1 MGYSSILKTDFYKVT
16 HMQQYNTGITH
27 FTSYLTPRESRFKNI
42 DKMVVFGIA
51 NFVNEILYKDFNENF
66 FGKHWLDIYE
76 DLIEVL
82 HDGLHYSLP
91 TIKETELKIKKLHE
105 LGYLP
110 IELNG
115 LPEGTLCPMGVPAIE
130 IRSTH
135 PDFAWVA
142 QSIESI
148 LSCEFWHP
156 AISATMALEYK
167 KIAKAAYDKTVDDD
181 ISHMTAMCDFSMR
194 GQESYDSA
202 VASGA
207 AFLTSFYNCSTIE
220 SRRYIRENY
229 NDTKPER
236 VNGLTST
243 EHSVMCSDYA
253 ICGDERET
261 FKRLL
266 TEVYPDTSFAAVA
279 DSYDFWNVV
288 TNILPSLREEIEAHN
303 GFIGIRHDCYTE
315 TAQLLTQKGWQYI
328 KDITIEDKVAQFDNG
343 EITFVSPLKIINDP
357 YKGDMYRFYSD
368 KFGINTMVTP
378 NHRMVRFNKKK
389 QNYQV
394 ITADK
399 ICYYDGM
406 GLPRNGLLK
415 GEVSELTPLE
425 KLFIAYQAD
434 GYCTKSCLNKTEQ
447 FDRGYTI
454 KFQFSK
460 KKKIKH
466 LIEICEEG
474 GFEYWVRS
482 GYKPHKLSQKE
493 ETEICVKIFEKPIK
507 RFENWV
513 VLTDKN
519 KDWCRAFIEEM
530 SYWDCRIRKDCPYI
544 YEYVNTHIK
553 DAEIVQTIGSLAGY
567 NTHFSLRD
575 DNRKEHYKNCCYVT
589 INKENNIPCYTI
601 HKEKI
606 ENYEGNI
613 YCVNVPSGQLIVRDN
628 NQIFISGNS
637 SEPVHA
643 LCGIKSINLNK
654 ILCGEPEV
662 NNFEDFESLVYE
674 IVNDDLHFDEVEEV
688 YFEYKFKD
696 ITYKGVFDIIPY
708 VESYDHKGR
717 EWIAYETTF
726 LREERTPEDK
736 GMVESLYELFGGYT
750 NSKGYKVMNPK
761 LKAVYGDSITIP
773 RAKEI
778 YKRLEEKGFAANNVS
793 LGVGSFSMECLEED
807 GVLKPFTRDSFSI
820 AVKATYCI
828 YNDNGEEKEIF
839 IYKDPKGCSGKKSLK
854 GLCRV
859 AESYEE
865 IKVVQGLNQEQYDS
879 LEPVSLFVNYFKDGN
894 VNKYSF
900 KDIRNRMED
909 NI

>member
-27 FTSYLTPRESRFKNI
+27 FTSYLTPRGSRFKNI

-91 TIKETELKIKKLHE
+91 TIKETELKIKKLYN

-167 KIAKAAYDKTVDDD
+167 KIAKVAYDKTVDDD

-194 GQESYDSA
+194 GQESYTSS

-229 NDTKPER
+229 NDAKPER

-266 TEVYPDTSFAAVA
+266 TEVYPNTSFAAVS

-303 GFIGIRHDCYTE
+303 GFIGIRHD
-315 TAQLLTQKGWQYI
+315 
-328 KDITIEDKVAQFDNG
+328 
-343 EITFVSPLKIINDP
+343 
-357 YKGDMYRFYSD
+357 SD
-368 KFGINTMVTP
+368 
-378 NHRMVRFNKKK
+378 
-389 QNYQV
+389 
-394 ITADK
+394 
-399 ICYYDGM
+399 
-406 GLPRNGLLK
+406 
-415 GEVSELTPLE
+415 
-425 KLFIAYQAD
+425 
-434 GYCTKSCLNKTEQ
+434 
-447 FDRGYTI
+447 
-454 KFQFSK
+454 
-460 KKKIKH
+460 
-466 LIEICEEG
+466 
-474 GFEYWVRS
+474 
-482 GYKPHKLSQKE
+482 
-493 ETEICVKIFEKPIK
+493 
-507 RFENWV
+507 
-513 VLTDKN
+513 
-519 KDWCRAFIEEM
+519 
-530 SYWDCRIRKDCPYI
+530 
-544 YEYVNTHIK
+544 
-553 DAEIVQTIGSLAGY
+553 
-567 NTHFSLRD
+567 
-575 DNRKEHYKNCCYVT
+575 
-589 INKENNIPCYTI
+589 
-601 HKEKI
+601 
-606 ENYEGNI
+606 
-613 YCVNVPSGQLIVRDN
+613 
-628 NQIFISGNS
+628 
-637 SEPVHA
+637 EPVHA

-859 AESYEE
+859 VENYEE
-865 IKVVQGLNQEQYDS
+865 IKVVQELNQQQYDA
-879 LEPVSLFVNYFKDGN
+879 LEPASLFVNYFKDGT

-900 KDIRNRMED
+900 KDVRGRMED

>member
-27 FTSYLTPRESRFKNI
+27 FTSYLTPRGSRFKNI

-82 HDGLHYSLP
+82 SDGLGYSLP
-91 TIKETELKIKKLHE
+91 TIKETELKIKKLYN

-194 GQESYDSA
+194 GQESYASS

-261 FKRLL
+261 FRRLL

-288 TNILPSLREEIEAHN
+288 TNILPSLREEIEAHK
-303 GFIGIRHDCYTE
+303 GFIGIRHD
-315 TAQLLTQKGWQYI
+315 
-328 KDITIEDKVAQFDNG
+328 
-343 EITFVSPLKIINDP
+343 
-357 YKGDMYRFYSD
+357 SD
-368 KFGINTMVTP
+368 
-378 NHRMVRFNKKK
+378 
-389 QNYQV
+389 
-394 ITADK
+394 
-399 ICYYDGM
+399 
-406 GLPRNGLLK
+406 
-415 GEVSELTPLE
+415 
-425 KLFIAYQAD
+425 
-434 GYCTKSCLNKTEQ
+434 
-447 FDRGYTI
+447 
-454 KFQFSK
+454 
-460 KKKIKH
+460 
-466 LIEICEEG
+466 
-474 GFEYWVRS
+474 
-482 GYKPHKLSQKE
+482 
-493 ETEICVKIFEKPIK
+493 
-507 RFENWV
+507 
-513 VLTDKN
+513 
-519 KDWCRAFIEEM
+519 
-530 SYWDCRIRKDCPYI
+530 
-544 YEYVNTHIK
+544 
-553 DAEIVQTIGSLAGY
+553 
-567 NTHFSLRD
+567 
-575 DNRKEHYKNCCYVT
+575 
-589 INKENNIPCYTI
+589 
-601 HKEKI
+601 
-606 ENYEGNI
+606 
-613 YCVNVPSGQLIVRDN
+613 
-628 NQIFISGNS
+628 
-637 SEPVHA
+637 EPVHA

-859 AESYEE
+859 VEDYKE
-865 IKVVQGLNQEQYDS
+865 IKVVQELNQQQYDV
-879 LEPVSLFVNYFKDGN
+879 LKPASLFVNYFKDGN

-900 KDIRNRMED
+900 KDIRSRMED

>member
-27 FTSYLTPRESRFKNI
+27 FTSYLTPRGSRFKNI

-167 KIAKAAYDKTVDDD
+167 KIAKEAYDKTVDDD

-194 GQESYDSA
+194 GQESYTSS

-266 TEVYPDTSFAAVA
+266 TEVYPNTSFAAVS

-303 GFIGIRHDCYTE
+303 GFIGIRHD
-315 TAQLLTQKGWQYI
+315 
-328 KDITIEDKVAQFDNG
+328 
-343 EITFVSPLKIINDP
+343 
-357 YKGDMYRFYSD
+357 SD
-368 KFGINTMVTP
+368 
-378 NHRMVRFNKKK
+378 
-389 QNYQV
+389 
-394 ITADK
+394 
-399 ICYYDGM
+399 
-406 GLPRNGLLK
+406 
-415 GEVSELTPLE
+415 
-425 KLFIAYQAD
+425 
-434 GYCTKSCLNKTEQ
+434 
-447 FDRGYTI
+447 
-454 KFQFSK
+454 
-460 KKKIKH
+460 
-466 LIEICEEG
+466 
-474 GFEYWVRS
+474 
-482 GYKPHKLSQKE
+482 
-493 ETEICVKIFEKPIK
+493 
-507 RFENWV
+507 
-513 VLTDKN
+513 
-519 KDWCRAFIEEM
+519 
-530 SYWDCRIRKDCPYI
+530 
-544 YEYVNTHIK
+544 
-553 DAEIVQTIGSLAGY
+553 
-567 NTHFSLRD
+567 
-575 DNRKEHYKNCCYVT
+575 
-589 INKENNIPCYTI
+589 
-601 HKEKI
+601 
-606 ENYEGNI
+606 
-613 YCVNVPSGQLIVRDN
+613 
-628 NQIFISGNS
+628 
-637 SEPVHA
+637 EPVHA

-859 AESYEE
+859 VENYKE
-865 IKVVQGLNQEQYDS
+865 IKVVQELNQQQYDA
-879 LEPVSLFVNYFKDGN
+879 LKPASLFVNYFKDGN

-900 KDIRNRMED
+900 KDIRSRMED

>member
-27 FTSYLTPRESRFKNI
+27 FTSYLTPRGSRFKNI

-229 NDTKPER
+229 NDSKPER

-266 TEVYPDTSFAAVA
+266 TEVYPDTSFAAVS

-303 GFIGIRHDCYTE
+303 GFIGIRHD
-315 TAQLLTQKGWQYI
+315 
-328 KDITIEDKVAQFDNG
+328 
-343 EITFVSPLKIINDP
+343 
-357 YKGDMYRFYSD
+357 SD
-368 KFGINTMVTP
+368 
-378 NHRMVRFNKKK
+378 
-389 QNYQV
+389 
-394 ITADK
+394 
-399 ICYYDGM
+399 
-406 GLPRNGLLK
+406 
-415 GEVSELTPLE
+415 
-425 KLFIAYQAD
+425 
-434 GYCTKSCLNKTEQ
+434 
-447 FDRGYTI
+447 
-454 KFQFSK
+454 
-460 KKKIKH
+460 
-466 LIEICEEG
+466 
-474 GFEYWVRS
+474 
-482 GYKPHKLSQKE
+482 
-493 ETEICVKIFEKPIK
+493 
-507 RFENWV
+507 
-513 VLTDKN
+513 
-519 KDWCRAFIEEM
+519 
-530 SYWDCRIRKDCPYI
+530 
-544 YEYVNTHIK
+544 
-553 DAEIVQTIGSLAGY
+553 
-567 NTHFSLRD
+567 
-575 DNRKEHYKNCCYVT
+575 
-589 INKENNIPCYTI
+589 
-601 HKEKI
+601 
-606 ENYEGNI
+606 
-613 YCVNVPSGQLIVRDN
+613 
-628 NQIFISGNS
+628 
-637 SEPVHA
+637 EPVHA
-643 LCGIKSINLNK
+643 LCGIPQFNFNK
-654 ILCGEPEV
+654 IFAFDSDVIHISDEEE
-662 NNFEDFESLVYE
+662 FEDFIYE
-674 IVNDDLHFDEVEEV
+674 FINDDYPRVDKPFEA
-688 YFEYKFKD
+688 YFEYTSKPEDEGHDSKFFS
-696 ITYKGVFDIIPY
+696 GVYRIIPINFSLDCGFEEY
-708 VESYDHKGR
+708 GYEVEKARDNLTY
-717 EWIAYETTF
+717 
-726 LREERTPEDK
+726 EDK
-736 GMVESLYELFGGYT
+736 GMVESLYELFGGT
-750 NSKGYKVMNPK
+750 VNSKGYKVMNPK

-778 YKRLEEKGFAANNVS
+778 YRRLEEKGFAANNVS

>member
-27 FTSYLTPRESRFKNI
+27 FTSYLTPRGSRFKNI

-229 NDTKPER
+229 KDNKPER

-266 TEVYPDTSFAAVA
+266 TEVYPNTSFAAVA
-279 DSYDFWNVV
+279 DSRDFWNVV

-303 GFIGIRHDCYTE
+303 GFIGIRHD
-315 TAQLLTQKGWQYI
+315 
-328 KDITIEDKVAQFDNG
+328 
-343 EITFVSPLKIINDP
+343 
-357 YKGDMYRFYSD
+357 SD
-368 KFGINTMVTP
+368 
-378 NHRMVRFNKKK
+378 
-389 QNYQV
+389 
-394 ITADK
+394 
-399 ICYYDGM
+399 
-406 GLPRNGLLK
+406 
-415 GEVSELTPLE
+415 
-425 KLFIAYQAD
+425 
-434 GYCTKSCLNKTEQ
+434 
-447 FDRGYTI
+447 
-454 KFQFSK
+454 
-460 KKKIKH
+460 
-466 LIEICEEG
+466 
-474 GFEYWVRS
+474 
-482 GYKPHKLSQKE
+482 
-493 ETEICVKIFEKPIK
+493 
-507 RFENWV
+507 
-513 VLTDKN
+513 
-519 KDWCRAFIEEM
+519 
-530 SYWDCRIRKDCPYI
+530 
-544 YEYVNTHIK
+544 
-553 DAEIVQTIGSLAGY
+553 
-567 NTHFSLRD
+567 
-575 DNRKEHYKNCCYVT
+575 
-589 INKENNIPCYTI
+589 
-601 HKEKI
+601 
-606 ENYEGNI
+606 
-613 YCVNVPSGQLIVRDN
+613 
-628 NQIFISGNS
+628 
-637 SEPVHA
+637 EPVHA

-696 ITYKGVFDIIPY
+696 IAYKGVFDIIPY

-859 AESYEE
+859 VENYKE
-865 IKVVQGLNQEQYDS
+865 IKVVQELNQQQYDA
-879 LEPVSLFVNYFKDGN
+879 LEPASLFVNYFKDGN

>member
-27 FTSYLTPRESRFKNI
+27 FTSYLTPRGSRFKNI

-91 TIKETELKIKKLHE
+91 TIKETELKIKKLYN

-194 GQESYDSA
+194 GQESYASS

-261 FKRLL
+261 FRRLL

-288 TNILPSLREEIEAHN
+288 TNILPSLREEIEAHK
-303 GFIGIRHDCYTE
+303 GFIGIRHD
-315 TAQLLTQKGWQYI
+315 
-328 KDITIEDKVAQFDNG
+328 
-343 EITFVSPLKIINDP
+343 
-357 YKGDMYRFYSD
+357 SD
-368 KFGINTMVTP
+368 
-378 NHRMVRFNKKK
+378 
-389 QNYQV
+389 
-394 ITADK
+394 
-399 ICYYDGM
+399 
-406 GLPRNGLLK
+406 
-415 GEVSELTPLE
+415 
-425 KLFIAYQAD
+425 
-434 GYCTKSCLNKTEQ
+434 
-447 FDRGYTI
+447 
-454 KFQFSK
+454 
-460 KKKIKH
+460 
-466 LIEICEEG
+466 
-474 GFEYWVRS
+474 
-482 GYKPHKLSQKE
+482 
-493 ETEICVKIFEKPIK
+493 
-507 RFENWV
+507 
-513 VLTDKN
+513 
-519 KDWCRAFIEEM
+519 
-530 SYWDCRIRKDCPYI
+530 
-544 YEYVNTHIK
+544 
-553 DAEIVQTIGSLAGY
+553 
-567 NTHFSLRD
+567 
-575 DNRKEHYKNCCYVT
+575 
-589 INKENNIPCYTI
+589 
-601 HKEKI
+601 
-606 ENYEGNI
+606 
-613 YCVNVPSGQLIVRDN
+613 
-628 NQIFISGNS
+628 
-637 SEPVHA
+637 EPVHA

-807 GVLKPFTRDSFSI
+807 GILKPFTRDSFSI

-828 YNDNGEEKEIF
+828 YNNNGEEKEIF

-859 AESYEE
+859 VEDYKE
-865 IKVVQGLNQEQYDS
+865 IKVVQELNQQQYDV
-879 LEPVSLFVNYFKDGN
+879 LKPASLFVNYFKDGN

-900 KDIRNRMED
+900 KDIRSRMED

>member
-27 FTSYLTPRESRFKNI
+27 FTSYLTPRGSRFKNI
-42 DKMVVFGIA
+42 NKMVVFGIA

-82 HDGLHYSLP
+82 HNGLHYSLS
-91 TIKETELKIKKLHE
+91 TIKETELKIKKLYN

-135 PDFAWVA
+135 LDFAWVA

-194 GQESYDSA
+194 GQESYTSS

-220 SRRYIRENY
+220 SRRYIRKNY
-229 NDTKPER
+229 NDAKPER

-253 ICGDERET
+253 ICGDEGET

-303 GFIGIRHDCYTE
+303 GFIGIRHD
-315 TAQLLTQKGWQYI
+315 
-328 KDITIEDKVAQFDNG
+328 
-343 EITFVSPLKIINDP
+343 
-357 YKGDMYRFYSD
+357 SD
-368 KFGINTMVTP
+368 
-378 NHRMVRFNKKK
+378 
-389 QNYQV
+389 
-394 ITADK
+394 
-399 ICYYDGM
+399 
-406 GLPRNGLLK
+406 
-415 GEVSELTPLE
+415 
-425 KLFIAYQAD
+425 
-434 GYCTKSCLNKTEQ
+434 
-447 FDRGYTI
+447 
-454 KFQFSK
+454 
-460 KKKIKH
+460 
-466 LIEICEEG
+466 
-474 GFEYWVRS
+474 
-482 GYKPHKLSQKE
+482 
-493 ETEICVKIFEKPIK
+493 
-507 RFENWV
+507 
-513 VLTDKN
+513 
-519 KDWCRAFIEEM
+519 
-530 SYWDCRIRKDCPYI
+530 
-544 YEYVNTHIK
+544 
-553 DAEIVQTIGSLAGY
+553 
-567 NTHFSLRD
+567 
-575 DNRKEHYKNCCYVT
+575 
-589 INKENNIPCYTI
+589 
-601 HKEKI
+601 
-606 ENYEGNI
+606 
-613 YCVNVPSGQLIVRDN
+613 
-628 NQIFISGNS
+628 
-637 SEPVHA
+637 EPVHA

-674 IVNDDLHFDEVEEV
+674 IVNDDLPFDEVEEV

-859 AESYEE
+859 VENYKE
-865 IKVVQGLNQEQYDS
+865 IKVVQELNREQYDA
-879 LEPVSLFVNYFKDGN
+879 LEPASLFVNYFKDGN

>member
-27 FTSYLTPRESRFKNI
+27 FTSYLTPRGSRFKNI

-91 TIKETELKIKKLHE
+91 TIKETELKIKKLYN

-194 GQESYDSA
+194 GQESYTSS

-261 FKRLL
+261 FRRLL
-266 TEVYPDTSFAAVA
+266 TEVYPDTSFAAVS

-303 GFIGIRHDCYTE
+303 GFIGIRHD
-315 TAQLLTQKGWQYI
+315 
-328 KDITIEDKVAQFDNG
+328 
-343 EITFVSPLKIINDP
+343 
-357 YKGDMYRFYSD
+357 SD
-368 KFGINTMVTP
+368 
-378 NHRMVRFNKKK
+378 
-389 QNYQV
+389 
-394 ITADK
+394 
-399 ICYYDGM
+399 
-406 GLPRNGLLK
+406 
-415 GEVSELTPLE
+415 
-425 KLFIAYQAD
+425 
-434 GYCTKSCLNKTEQ
+434 
-447 FDRGYTI
+447 
-454 KFQFSK
+454 
-460 KKKIKH
+460 
-466 LIEICEEG
+466 
-474 GFEYWVRS
+474 
-482 GYKPHKLSQKE
+482 
-493 ETEICVKIFEKPIK
+493 
-507 RFENWV
+507 
-513 VLTDKN
+513 
-519 KDWCRAFIEEM
+519 
-530 SYWDCRIRKDCPYI
+530 
-544 YEYVNTHIK
+544 
-553 DAEIVQTIGSLAGY
+553 
-567 NTHFSLRD
+567 
-575 DNRKEHYKNCCYVT
+575 
-589 INKENNIPCYTI
+589 
-601 HKEKI
+601 
-606 ENYEGNI
+606 
-613 YCVNVPSGQLIVRDN
+613 
-628 NQIFISGNS
+628 
-637 SEPVHA
+637 EPVHA

-696 ITYKGVFDIIPY
+696 IAYKGVFDIIPY

-736 GMVESLYELFGGYT
+736 GMVESLYELFDGYV

-859 AESYEE
+859 VENYEE
-865 IKVVQGLNQEQYDS
+865 IKVVQELNQQQYDA
-879 LEPVSLFVNYFKDGN
+879 LKPASLFVNYFKDGT

-900 KDIRNRMED
+900 KDIRSRMED

>member
-27 FTSYLTPRESRFKNI
+27 FTSYLTPRGSRFKNI

-135 PDFAWVA
+135 SDFAWVA

-194 GQESYDSA
+194 GQESYTSA

-266 TEVYPDTSFAAVA
+266 TEVYPNTSFAAVS

-303 GFIGIRHDCYTE
+303 GFIGIRHD
-315 TAQLLTQKGWQYI
+315 
-328 KDITIEDKVAQFDNG
+328 
-343 EITFVSPLKIINDP
+343 
-357 YKGDMYRFYSD
+357 SD
-368 KFGINTMVTP
+368 
-378 NHRMVRFNKKK
+378 
-389 QNYQV
+389 
-394 ITADK
+394 
-399 ICYYDGM
+399 
-406 GLPRNGLLK
+406 
-415 GEVSELTPLE
+415 
-425 KLFIAYQAD
+425 
-434 GYCTKSCLNKTEQ
+434 
-447 FDRGYTI
+447 
-454 KFQFSK
+454 
-460 KKKIKH
+460 
-466 LIEICEEG
+466 
-474 GFEYWVRS
+474 
-482 GYKPHKLSQKE
+482 
-493 ETEICVKIFEKPIK
+493 
-507 RFENWV
+507 
-513 VLTDKN
+513 
-519 KDWCRAFIEEM
+519 
-530 SYWDCRIRKDCPYI
+530 
-544 YEYVNTHIK
+544 
-553 DAEIVQTIGSLAGY
+553 
-567 NTHFSLRD
+567 
-575 DNRKEHYKNCCYVT
+575 
-589 INKENNIPCYTI
+589 
-601 HKEKI
+601 
-606 ENYEGNI
+606 
-613 YCVNVPSGQLIVRDN
+613 
-628 NQIFISGNS
+628 
-637 SEPVHA
+637 EPVHA

-696 ITYKGVFDIIPY
+696 ITYKGVFDITPY

-736 GMVESLYELFGGYT
+736 GMVESLYELFGGEK
-750 NSKGYKVMNPK
+750 NDKGYIVVNPK
-761 LKAVYGDSITIP
+761 VKAVYGDSITIP

-778 YKRLEEKGFAANNVS
+778 YRRLENKGFAANNVS

-807 GVLKPFTRDSFSI
+807 GVLKPFTRDSLSI
-820 AVKATYCI
+820 AVKATYGRKRI
-828 YNDNGEEKEIF
+828 ANGEIGFSIF
-839 IYKDPKGCSGKKSLK
+839 KDPKGCDGKRSLR

-859 AESYEE
+859 VKEDGEF
-865 IKVVQGLNQEQYDS
+865 KVVQNLTEETYNAYQTHEM
-879 LEPVSLFVNYFKDGN
+879 VNYFKDGKP
-894 VNKYSF
+894 VKYSF
-900 KDIRNRMED
+900 EDIRNRLED

>member
-27 FTSYLTPRESRFKNI
+27 FTSYLTPRGSRFKNI

-91 TIKETELKIKKLHE
+91 TIKETELKIKKLYN

-167 KIAKAAYDKTVDDD
+167 KIAKAAYDKTVYDD

-194 GQESYDSA
+194 GQESYASS

-266 TEVYPDTSFAAVA
+266 TEVYPNTSFAAVS

-288 TNILPSLREEIEAHN
+288 TNILPSLRKEIEAHN
-303 GFIGIRHDCYTE
+303 GFIGIRHD
-315 TAQLLTQKGWQYI
+315 
-328 KDITIEDKVAQFDNG
+328 
-343 EITFVSPLKIINDP
+343 
-357 YKGDMYRFYSD
+357 SD
-368 KFGINTMVTP
+368 
-378 NHRMVRFNKKK
+378 
-389 QNYQV
+389 
-394 ITADK
+394 
-399 ICYYDGM
+399 
-406 GLPRNGLLK
+406 
-415 GEVSELTPLE
+415 
-425 KLFIAYQAD
+425 
-434 GYCTKSCLNKTEQ
+434 
-447 FDRGYTI
+447 
-454 KFQFSK
+454 
-460 KKKIKH
+460 
-466 LIEICEEG
+466 
-474 GFEYWVRS
+474 
-482 GYKPHKLSQKE
+482 
-493 ETEICVKIFEKPIK
+493 
-507 RFENWV
+507 
-513 VLTDKN
+513 
-519 KDWCRAFIEEM
+519 
-530 SYWDCRIRKDCPYI
+530 
-544 YEYVNTHIK
+544 
-553 DAEIVQTIGSLAGY
+553 
-567 NTHFSLRD
+567 
-575 DNRKEHYKNCCYVT
+575 
-589 INKENNIPCYTI
+589 
-601 HKEKI
+601 
-606 ENYEGNI
+606 
-613 YCVNVPSGQLIVRDN
+613 
-628 NQIFISGNS
+628 
-637 SEPVHA
+637 EPVHA

-778 YKRLEEKGFAANNVS
+778 YKRLEEKGFAANNIS

-807 GVLKPFTRDSFSI
+807 GILKPFTRDSFSI

-828 YNDNGEEKEIF
+828 YNNNGEEKEIF

-859 AESYEE
+859 VEDYKE
-865 IKVVQGLNQEQYDS
+865 IKVVQELNQQQYDE
-879 LEPVSLFVNYFKDGN
+879 LKPASLFVNYFKDGN

-900 KDIRNRMED
+900 KDIRSRMED

>member
-1 MGYSSILKTDFYKVT
+1 MNSILKTDFYKVT

-27 FTSYLTPRESRFKNI
+27 FTSYLTPRGSRFKNI

-82 HDGLHYSLP
+82 SGGLGSSLP
-91 TIKETELKIKKLHE
+91 TIKETELKIKNLHK

-115 LPEGTLCPMGVPAIE
+115 LPEGALCPMGVPAIE

-194 GQESYDSA
+194 GQESYTSA

-220 SRRYIRENY
+220 SRRYIKENY
-229 NDTKPER
+229 KDTNPVR

-261 FKRLL
+261 FRRLL

-279 DSYDFWNVV
+279 DSRDFWNVV

-303 GFIGIRHDCYTE
+303 GFIGIRHD
-315 TAQLLTQKGWQYI
+315 
-328 KDITIEDKVAQFDNG
+328 
-343 EITFVSPLKIINDP
+343 
-357 YKGDMYRFYSD
+357 SD
-368 KFGINTMVTP
+368 
-378 NHRMVRFNKKK
+378 
-389 QNYQV
+389 
-394 ITADK
+394 
-399 ICYYDGM
+399 
-406 GLPRNGLLK
+406 
-415 GEVSELTPLE
+415 
-425 KLFIAYQAD
+425 
-434 GYCTKSCLNKTEQ
+434 
-447 FDRGYTI
+447 
-454 KFQFSK
+454 
-460 KKKIKH
+460 
-466 LIEICEEG
+466 
-474 GFEYWVRS
+474 
-482 GYKPHKLSQKE
+482 
-493 ETEICVKIFEKPIK
+493 
-507 RFENWV
+507 
-513 VLTDKN
+513 
-519 KDWCRAFIEEM
+519 
-530 SYWDCRIRKDCPYI
+530 
-544 YEYVNTHIK
+544 
-553 DAEIVQTIGSLAGY
+553 
-567 NTHFSLRD
+567 
-575 DNRKEHYKNCCYVT
+575 
-589 INKENNIPCYTI
+589 
-601 HKEKI
+601 
-606 ENYEGNI
+606 
-613 YCVNVPSGQLIVRDN
+613 
-628 NQIFISGNS
+628 
-637 SEPVHA
+637 EPVHA

-662 NNFEDFESLVYE
+662 NNFDDFEDLVYE
-674 IVNDDLHFDEVEEV
+674 VVNDDLHLDEEEV
-688 YFEYKFKD
+688 YFEYKFKN

-750 NSKGYKVMNPK
+750 NSKGYKVINPK

-778 YKRLEEKGFAANNVS
+778 YRRLEDKGFAANNVS

-828 YNDNGEEKEIF
+828 YNNNGEEKEIF

-859 AESYEE
+859 VNNYKE
-865 IKVVQGLNQEQYDS
+865 IKVIQELNQQQYDI
-879 LEPVSLFVNYFKDGN
+879 LEPASLFVNYFKDGN

-900 KDIRNRMED
+900 KGIRSRMED

>member
-27 FTSYLTPRESRFKNI
+27 FTSYLTPRGSRFKNI

-91 TIKETELKIKKLHE
+91 TIKETELKIKKLYN

-261 FKRLL
+261 FKHLL

-279 DSYDFWNVV
+279 DSRDFWNVV

-303 GFIGIRHDCYTE
+303 GFIGIRHD
-315 TAQLLTQKGWQYI
+315 
-328 KDITIEDKVAQFDNG
+328 
-343 EITFVSPLKIINDP
+343 
-357 YKGDMYRFYSD
+357 SD
-368 KFGINTMVTP
+368 
-378 NHRMVRFNKKK
+378 
-389 QNYQV
+389 
-394 ITADK
+394 
-399 ICYYDGM
+399 
-406 GLPRNGLLK
+406 
-415 GEVSELTPLE
+415 
-425 KLFIAYQAD
+425 
-434 GYCTKSCLNKTEQ
+434 
-447 FDRGYTI
+447 
-454 KFQFSK
+454 
-460 KKKIKH
+460 
-466 LIEICEEG
+466 
-474 GFEYWVRS
+474 
-482 GYKPHKLSQKE
+482 
-493 ETEICVKIFEKPIK
+493 
-507 RFENWV
+507 
-513 VLTDKN
+513 
-519 KDWCRAFIEEM
+519 
-530 SYWDCRIRKDCPYI
+530 
-544 YEYVNTHIK
+544 
-553 DAEIVQTIGSLAGY
+553 
-567 NTHFSLRD
+567 
-575 DNRKEHYKNCCYVT
+575 
-589 INKENNIPCYTI
+589 
-601 HKEKI
+601 
-606 ENYEGNI
+606 
-613 YCVNVPSGQLIVRDN
+613 
-628 NQIFISGNS
+628 
-637 SEPVHA
+637 EPVHA

-662 NNFEDFESLVYE
+662 NSFEDFESLVYE
-674 IVNDDLHFDEVEEV
+674 IVNDDLHFDEIEEV

-708 VESYDHKGR
+708 VESYDYKGR

-726 LREERTPEDK
+726 LRKERTSEDK

-839 IYKDPKGCSGKKSLK
+839 IYKNPKGCSGKKSLK

-859 AESYEE
+859 VENYEG
-865 IKVVQGLNQEQYDS
+865 IKVVQELNQQQYDA
-879 LEPVSLFVNYFKDGN
+879 LEPASLFVNYFKDGN

>member
-27 FTSYLTPRESRFKNI
+27 FTSYLTPRGSRFKNI
-42 DKMVVFGIA
+42 DEMVVFGIA

-66 FGKHWLDIYE
+66 FSKHWLDIYE

-82 HDGLHYSLP
+82 SDGLGCSLP
-91 TIKETELKIKKLHE
+91 TIKETELKIKNLHK

-110 IELNG
+110 IEVNG

-229 NDTKPER
+229 NDAKPER

-261 FKRLL
+261 FRRLL

-279 DSYDFWNVV
+279 DSRDFWNVV

-303 GFIGIRHDCYTE
+303 GFIGIRHD
-315 TAQLLTQKGWQYI
+315 
-328 KDITIEDKVAQFDNG
+328 
-343 EITFVSPLKIINDP
+343 
-357 YKGDMYRFYSD
+357 SD
-368 KFGINTMVTP
+368 
-378 NHRMVRFNKKK
+378 
-389 QNYQV
+389 
-394 ITADK
+394 
-399 ICYYDGM
+399 
-406 GLPRNGLLK
+406 
-415 GEVSELTPLE
+415 
-425 KLFIAYQAD
+425 
-434 GYCTKSCLNKTEQ
+434 
-447 FDRGYTI
+447 
-454 KFQFSK
+454 
-460 KKKIKH
+460 
-466 LIEICEEG
+466 
-474 GFEYWVRS
+474 
-482 GYKPHKLSQKE
+482 
-493 ETEICVKIFEKPIK
+493 
-507 RFENWV
+507 
-513 VLTDKN
+513 
-519 KDWCRAFIEEM
+519 
-530 SYWDCRIRKDCPYI
+530 
-544 YEYVNTHIK
+544 
-553 DAEIVQTIGSLAGY
+553 
-567 NTHFSLRD
+567 
-575 DNRKEHYKNCCYVT
+575 
-589 INKENNIPCYTI
+589 
-601 HKEKI
+601 
-606 ENYEGNI
+606 
-613 YCVNVPSGQLIVRDN
+613 
-628 NQIFISGNS
+628 
-637 SEPVHA
+637 EPVHA

-696 ITYKGVFDIIPY
+696 IAYKGVFDIIPY

-900 KDIRNRMED
+900 KDIRSRMED

>member
-27 FTSYLTPRESRFKNI
+27 FTSYLTPRGSRFKNI

-91 TIKETELKIKKLHE
+91 TIKETELKIKNLHK

-115 LPEGTLCPMGVPAIE
+115 LPEGTFCPMGVPAIE

-229 NDTKPER
+229 NDAKPER

-266 TEVYPDTSFAAVA
+266 TEVYPNTSFAAVS

-303 GFIGIRHDCYTE
+303 GFIGIRHD
-315 TAQLLTQKGWQYI
+315 
-328 KDITIEDKVAQFDNG
+328 
-343 EITFVSPLKIINDP
+343 
-357 YKGDMYRFYSD
+357 SD
-368 KFGINTMVTP
+368 
-378 NHRMVRFNKKK
+378 
-389 QNYQV
+389 
-394 ITADK
+394 
-399 ICYYDGM
+399 
-406 GLPRNGLLK
+406 
-415 GEVSELTPLE
+415 
-425 KLFIAYQAD
+425 
-434 GYCTKSCLNKTEQ
+434 
-447 FDRGYTI
+447 
-454 KFQFSK
+454 
-460 KKKIKH
+460 
-466 LIEICEEG
+466 
-474 GFEYWVRS
+474 
-482 GYKPHKLSQKE
+482 
-493 ETEICVKIFEKPIK
+493 
-507 RFENWV
+507 
-513 VLTDKN
+513 
-519 KDWCRAFIEEM
+519 
-530 SYWDCRIRKDCPYI
+530 
-544 YEYVNTHIK
+544 
-553 DAEIVQTIGSLAGY
+553 
-567 NTHFSLRD
+567 
-575 DNRKEHYKNCCYVT
+575 
-589 INKENNIPCYTI
+589 
-601 HKEKI
+601 
-606 ENYEGNI
+606 
-613 YCVNVPSGQLIVRDN
+613 
-628 NQIFISGNS
+628 
-637 SEPVHA
+637 EPVHA

-859 AESYEE
+859 VENYKE
-865 IKVVQGLNQEQYDS
+865 IKVVQELNQQQYDA
-879 LEPVSLFVNYFKDGN
+879 LKPASLFVNYFKDGT

-900 KDIRNRMED
+900 KDIRSRMED

>member
-1 MGYSSILKTDFYKVT
+1 
-16 HMQQYNTGITH
+16 
-27 FTSYLTPRESRFKNI
+27 
-42 DKMVVFGIA
+42 
-51 NFVNEILYKDFNENF
+51 
-66 FGKHWLDIYE
+66 
-76 DLIEVL
+76 
-82 HDGLHYSLP
+82 
-91 TIKETELKIKKLHE
+91 
-105 LGYLP
+105 
-110 IELNG
+110 
-115 LPEGTLCPMGVPAIE
+115 MGVPAIE

-135 PDFAWVA
+135 PNFAWVA

-194 GQESYDSA
+194 GQESYTSS

-261 FKRLL
+261 FRRLL
-266 TEVYPDTSFAAVA
+266 TEVYPNTSFAAVS

-288 TNILPSLREEIEAHN
+288 TNILPSLREEIEAHE
-303 GFIGIRHDCYTE
+303 GFIGIRHD
-315 TAQLLTQKGWQYI
+315 
-328 KDITIEDKVAQFDNG
+328 
-343 EITFVSPLKIINDP
+343 
-357 YKGDMYRFYSD
+357 SD
-368 KFGINTMVTP
+368 
-378 NHRMVRFNKKK
+378 
-389 QNYQV
+389 
-394 ITADK
+394 
-399 ICYYDGM
+399 
-406 GLPRNGLLK
+406 
-415 GEVSELTPLE
+415 
-425 KLFIAYQAD
+425 
-434 GYCTKSCLNKTEQ
+434 
-447 FDRGYTI
+447 
-454 KFQFSK
+454 
-460 KKKIKH
+460 
-466 LIEICEEG
+466 
-474 GFEYWVRS
+474 
-482 GYKPHKLSQKE
+482 
-493 ETEICVKIFEKPIK
+493 
-507 RFENWV
+507 
-513 VLTDKN
+513 
-519 KDWCRAFIEEM
+519 
-530 SYWDCRIRKDCPYI
+530 
-544 YEYVNTHIK
+544 
-553 DAEIVQTIGSLAGY
+553 
-567 NTHFSLRD
+567 
-575 DNRKEHYKNCCYVT
+575 
-589 INKENNIPCYTI
+589 
-601 HKEKI
+601 
-606 ENYEGNI
+606 
-613 YCVNVPSGQLIVRDN
+613 
-628 NQIFISGNS
+628 
-637 SEPVHA
+637 EPVHA
-643 LCGIKSINLNK
+643 LCGIKSINLDK

-688 YFEYKFKD
+688 YFEYKVKD
-696 ITYKGVFDIIPY
+696 IAYKGVFDIIPY

-859 AESYEE
+859 VENYKE

>member
-27 FTSYLTPRESRFKNI
+27 FTSYLTPRGSRFKNI

-266 TEVYPDTSFAAVA
+266 TEVYPNTSFAAVS

-303 GFIGIRHDCYTE
+303 GFIGIRHD
-315 TAQLLTQKGWQYI
+315 
-328 KDITIEDKVAQFDNG
+328 
-343 EITFVSPLKIINDP
+343 
-357 YKGDMYRFYSD
+357 SD
-368 KFGINTMVTP
+368 
-378 NHRMVRFNKKK
+378 
-389 QNYQV
+389 
-394 ITADK
+394 
-399 ICYYDGM
+399 
-406 GLPRNGLLK
+406 
-415 GEVSELTPLE
+415 
-425 KLFIAYQAD
+425 
-434 GYCTKSCLNKTEQ
+434 
-447 FDRGYTI
+447 
-454 KFQFSK
+454 
-460 KKKIKH
+460 
-466 LIEICEEG
+466 
-474 GFEYWVRS
+474 
-482 GYKPHKLSQKE
+482 
-493 ETEICVKIFEKPIK
+493 
-507 RFENWV
+507 
-513 VLTDKN
+513 
-519 KDWCRAFIEEM
+519 
-530 SYWDCRIRKDCPYI
+530 
-544 YEYVNTHIK
+544 
-553 DAEIVQTIGSLAGY
+553 
-567 NTHFSLRD
+567 
-575 DNRKEHYKNCCYVT
+575 
-589 INKENNIPCYTI
+589 
-601 HKEKI
+601 
-606 ENYEGNI
+606 
-613 YCVNVPSGQLIVRDN
+613 
-628 NQIFISGNS
+628 
-637 SEPVHA
+637 EPVHA
-643 LCGIKSINLNK
+643 LCGIPQFNFNK
-654 ILCGEPEV
+654 IYSFNEDIIHISDEEE
-662 NNFEDFESLVYE
+662 FEDFVFEFM
-674 IVNDDLHFDEVEEV
+674 NDNYPKVDEPFEA
-688 YFEYKFKD
+688 YFEYTNKLKEENRDKQFFSGV
-696 ITYKGVFDIIPY
+696 YKIIPMVY
-708 VESYDHKGR
+708 RHKYDFDEYDFDEYGYEIQKVRDSLSY
-717 EWIAYETTF
+717 
-726 LREERTPEDK
+726 EDK

-750 NSKGYKVMNPK
+750 NSKGYKVINPK

-778 YKRLEEKGFAANNVS
+778 YRRLEEKGFAANNVS

-807 GVLKPFTRDSFSI
+807 GILKPFTRDSFSI

-859 AESYEE
+859 AEGYDE
-865 IKVVQGLNQEQYDS
+865 IKVLQGLSQQQYDS

>member
-1 MGYSSILKTDFYKVT
+1 MEYSSILKTDFYKVT

-27 FTSYLTPRESRFKNI
+27 FTSYLTPRGSRFKNI

-82 HDGLHYSLP
+82 HDGLRYSLP

-167 KIAKAAYDKTVDDD
+167 KIAKVAYDKTVDDD

-279 DSYDFWNVV
+279 DSRDFWNVV

-303 GFIGIRHDCYTE
+303 GFIGIRHD
-315 TAQLLTQKGWQYI
+315 
-328 KDITIEDKVAQFDNG
+328 
-343 EITFVSPLKIINDP
+343 
-357 YKGDMYRFYSD
+357 SD
-368 KFGINTMVTP
+368 
-378 NHRMVRFNKKK
+378 
-389 QNYQV
+389 
-394 ITADK
+394 
-399 ICYYDGM
+399 
-406 GLPRNGLLK
+406 
-415 GEVSELTPLE
+415 
-425 KLFIAYQAD
+425 
-434 GYCTKSCLNKTEQ
+434 
-447 FDRGYTI
+447 
-454 KFQFSK
+454 
-460 KKKIKH
+460 
-466 LIEICEEG
+466 
-474 GFEYWVRS
+474 
-482 GYKPHKLSQKE
+482 
-493 ETEICVKIFEKPIK
+493 
-507 RFENWV
+507 
-513 VLTDKN
+513 
-519 KDWCRAFIEEM
+519 
-530 SYWDCRIRKDCPYI
+530 
-544 YEYVNTHIK
+544 
-553 DAEIVQTIGSLAGY
+553 
-567 NTHFSLRD
+567 
-575 DNRKEHYKNCCYVT
+575 
-589 INKENNIPCYTI
+589 
-601 HKEKI
+601 
-606 ENYEGNI
+606 
-613 YCVNVPSGQLIVRDN
+613 
-628 NQIFISGNS
+628 
-637 SEPVHA
+637 EPVHA

-750 NSKGYKVMNPK
+750 NSKGYRVMNPK

-859 AESYEE
+859 VESYEE
-865 IKVVQGLNQEQYDS
+865 IKVVQELNQQQYDA
-879 LEPVSLFVNYFKDGN
+879 LEPASLFVNYFKDGN

>member
-27 FTSYLTPRESRFKNI
+27 FTSYLTPRGSRFKNI

-91 TIKETELKIKKLHE
+91 TIKETELKIKKLYN

-194 GQESYDSA
+194 GQESYTSA

-229 NDTKPER
+229 NDAKPER

-261 FKRLL
+261 FRRLL
-266 TEVYPDTSFAAVA
+266 TEVYPDTSFAAVS

-303 GFIGIRHDCYTE
+303 GFIGIRHD
-315 TAQLLTQKGWQYI
+315 
-328 KDITIEDKVAQFDNG
+328 
-343 EITFVSPLKIINDP
+343 
-357 YKGDMYRFYSD
+357 SD
-368 KFGINTMVTP
+368 
-378 NHRMVRFNKKK
+378 
-389 QNYQV
+389 
-394 ITADK
+394 
-399 ICYYDGM
+399 
-406 GLPRNGLLK
+406 
-415 GEVSELTPLE
+415 
-425 KLFIAYQAD
+425 
-434 GYCTKSCLNKTEQ
+434 
-447 FDRGYTI
+447 
-454 KFQFSK
+454 
-460 KKKIKH
+460 
-466 LIEICEEG
+466 
-474 GFEYWVRS
+474 
-482 GYKPHKLSQKE
+482 
-493 ETEICVKIFEKPIK
+493 
-507 RFENWV
+507 
-513 VLTDKN
+513 
-519 KDWCRAFIEEM
+519 
-530 SYWDCRIRKDCPYI
+530 
-544 YEYVNTHIK
+544 
-553 DAEIVQTIGSLAGY
+553 
-567 NTHFSLRD
+567 
-575 DNRKEHYKNCCYVT
+575 
-589 INKENNIPCYTI
+589 
-601 HKEKI
+601 
-606 ENYEGNI
+606 
-613 YCVNVPSGQLIVRDN
+613 
-628 NQIFISGNS
+628 
-637 SEPVHA
+637 EPVHA

-696 ITYKGVFDIIPY
+696 IAYKGVFDIIPY

-807 GVLKPFTRDSFSI
+807 GILKPFTRDSFSI

-865 IKVVQGLNQEQYDS
+865 IKVVQGLTQEQYDS

-900 KDIRNRMED
+900 KDIRSRMED

>member
-27 FTSYLTPRESRFKNI
+27 FTSYLTPRGSRFKNI

-66 FGKHWLDIYE
+66 FGKHRLEIYE

-82 HDGLHYSLP
+82 CDGLGYSLP
-91 TIKETELKIKKLHE
+91 AIKETELKIKNLHK

-194 GQESYDSA
+194 GQESYTSS

-229 NDTKPER
+229 NDAKPER

-266 TEVYPDTSFAAVA
+266 TEVYPDTSFAAVS

-288 TNILPSLREEIEAHN
+288 TNILPSLRGEIEAHN
-303 GFIGIRHDCYTE
+303 GFIGIRHD
-315 TAQLLTQKGWQYI
+315 
-328 KDITIEDKVAQFDNG
+328 
-343 EITFVSPLKIINDP
+343 
-357 YKGDMYRFYSD
+357 SD
-368 KFGINTMVTP
+368 
-378 NHRMVRFNKKK
+378 
-389 QNYQV
+389 
-394 ITADK
+394 
-399 ICYYDGM
+399 
-406 GLPRNGLLK
+406 
-415 GEVSELTPLE
+415 
-425 KLFIAYQAD
+425 
-434 GYCTKSCLNKTEQ
+434 
-447 FDRGYTI
+447 
-454 KFQFSK
+454 
-460 KKKIKH
+460 
-466 LIEICEEG
+466 
-474 GFEYWVRS
+474 
-482 GYKPHKLSQKE
+482 
-493 ETEICVKIFEKPIK
+493 
-507 RFENWV
+507 
-513 VLTDKN
+513 
-519 KDWCRAFIEEM
+519 
-530 SYWDCRIRKDCPYI
+530 
-544 YEYVNTHIK
+544 
-553 DAEIVQTIGSLAGY
+553 
-567 NTHFSLRD
+567 
-575 DNRKEHYKNCCYVT
+575 
-589 INKENNIPCYTI
+589 
-601 HKEKI
+601 
-606 ENYEGNI
+606 
-613 YCVNVPSGQLIVRDN
+613 
-628 NQIFISGNS
+628 
-637 SEPVHA
+637 EPVHA

-696 ITYKGVFDIIPY
+696 IAYKGVFDIIPY

-793 LGVGSFSMECLEED
+793 LGVGSFSMECLEEN
-807 GVLKPFTRDSFSI
+807 GELKPFTRDSFSI

-828 YNDNGEEKEIF
+828 YDDNGEEKEIF

-859 AESYEE
+859 VENYEE
-865 IKVVQGLNQEQYDS
+865 IKVVGEKQ
-879 LEPVSLFVNYFKDGN
+879 VV
-894 VNKYSF
+894 
-900 KDIRNRMED
+900 
-909 NI
+909 

>member
-27 FTSYLTPRESRFKNI
+27 FTSYLTPRGSRFKNI

-91 TIKETELKIKKLHE
+91 TIKETELKIKKLYN

-194 GQESYDSA
+194 GQESYASS

-266 TEVYPDTSFAAVA
+266 TEVYPNTSFAAVS

-288 TNILPSLREEIEAHN
+288 TNILPSLRKEIEAHN
-303 GFIGIRHDCYTE
+303 GFIGIRHD
-315 TAQLLTQKGWQYI
+315 
-328 KDITIEDKVAQFDNG
+328 
-343 EITFVSPLKIINDP
+343 
-357 YKGDMYRFYSD
+357 SD
-368 KFGINTMVTP
+368 
-378 NHRMVRFNKKK
+378 
-389 QNYQV
+389 
-394 ITADK
+394 
-399 ICYYDGM
+399 
-406 GLPRNGLLK
+406 
-415 GEVSELTPLE
+415 
-425 KLFIAYQAD
+425 
-434 GYCTKSCLNKTEQ
+434 
-447 FDRGYTI
+447 
-454 KFQFSK
+454 
-460 KKKIKH
+460 
-466 LIEICEEG
+466 
-474 GFEYWVRS
+474 
-482 GYKPHKLSQKE
+482 
-493 ETEICVKIFEKPIK
+493 
-507 RFENWV
+507 
-513 VLTDKN
+513 
-519 KDWCRAFIEEM
+519 
-530 SYWDCRIRKDCPYI
+530 
-544 YEYVNTHIK
+544 
-553 DAEIVQTIGSLAGY
+553 
-567 NTHFSLRD
+567 
-575 DNRKEHYKNCCYVT
+575 
-589 INKENNIPCYTI
+589 
-601 HKEKI
+601 
-606 ENYEGNI
+606 
-613 YCVNVPSGQLIVRDN
+613 
-628 NQIFISGNS
+628 
-637 SEPVHA
+637 EPVHA

-807 GVLKPFTRDSFSI
+807 GILKPFTRDSFSI

-828 YNDNGEEKEIF
+828 YNNNGEEKEIF

-859 AESYEE
+859 VEDYKE
-865 IKVVQGLNQEQYDS
+865 IKVVQELNQQQYDE
-879 LEPVSLFVNYFKDGN
+879 LKPASLFVNYFKDGN

-900 KDIRNRMED
+900 KDIRSRMED

>member
-27 FTSYLTPRESRFKNI
+27 FTSYLTPRGSRFKNI

-135 PDFAWVA
+135 SDFAWVA

-194 GQESYDSA
+194 GQESYTSA

-266 TEVYPDTSFAAVA
+266 TEVYPNTSFAAVS

-303 GFIGIRHDCYTE
+303 GFIGIRHD
-315 TAQLLTQKGWQYI
+315 
-328 KDITIEDKVAQFDNG
+328 
-343 EITFVSPLKIINDP
+343 
-357 YKGDMYRFYSD
+357 SD
-368 KFGINTMVTP
+368 
-378 NHRMVRFNKKK
+378 
-389 QNYQV
+389 
-394 ITADK
+394 
-399 ICYYDGM
+399 
-406 GLPRNGLLK
+406 
-415 GEVSELTPLE
+415 
-425 KLFIAYQAD
+425 
-434 GYCTKSCLNKTEQ
+434 
-447 FDRGYTI
+447 
-454 KFQFSK
+454 
-460 KKKIKH
+460 
-466 LIEICEEG
+466 
-474 GFEYWVRS
+474 
-482 GYKPHKLSQKE
+482 
-493 ETEICVKIFEKPIK
+493 
-507 RFENWV
+507 
-513 VLTDKN
+513 
-519 KDWCRAFIEEM
+519 
-530 SYWDCRIRKDCPYI
+530 
-544 YEYVNTHIK
+544 
-553 DAEIVQTIGSLAGY
+553 
-567 NTHFSLRD
+567 
-575 DNRKEHYKNCCYVT
+575 
-589 INKENNIPCYTI
+589 
-601 HKEKI
+601 
-606 ENYEGNI
+606 
-613 YCVNVPSGQLIVRDN
+613 
-628 NQIFISGNS
+628 
-637 SEPVHA
+637 EPVHA

-696 ITYKGVFDIIPY
+696 IAYKGVFDIIPY

-859 AESYEE
+859 VENYKE
-865 IKVVQGLNQEQYDS
+865 IKVVQELNRKQYDA
-879 LEPVSLFVNYFKDGN
+879 LEPASLFVNYFKNGN

>member
-27 FTSYLTPRESRFKNI
+27 FTSYLTPRGSRFKNI

-66 FGKHWLDIYE
+66 FGKHWFDIYE

-91 TIKETELKIKKLHE
+91 TIKETELKIKKLYN

-194 GQESYDSA
+194 GQESYASS

-261 FKRLL
+261 FRRLL

-288 TNILPSLREEIEAHN
+288 TNILPSLREEIEAHK
-303 GFIGIRHDCYTE
+303 GFIGIRHD
-315 TAQLLTQKGWQYI
+315 
-328 KDITIEDKVAQFDNG
+328 
-343 EITFVSPLKIINDP
+343 
-357 YKGDMYRFYSD
+357 SD
-368 KFGINTMVTP
+368 
-378 NHRMVRFNKKK
+378 
-389 QNYQV
+389 
-394 ITADK
+394 
-399 ICYYDGM
+399 
-406 GLPRNGLLK
+406 
-415 GEVSELTPLE
+415 
-425 KLFIAYQAD
+425 
-434 GYCTKSCLNKTEQ
+434 
-447 FDRGYTI
+447 
-454 KFQFSK
+454 
-460 KKKIKH
+460 
-466 LIEICEEG
+466 
-474 GFEYWVRS
+474 
-482 GYKPHKLSQKE
+482 
-493 ETEICVKIFEKPIK
+493 
-507 RFENWV
+507 
-513 VLTDKN
+513 
-519 KDWCRAFIEEM
+519 
-530 SYWDCRIRKDCPYI
+530 
-544 YEYVNTHIK
+544 
-553 DAEIVQTIGSLAGY
+553 
-567 NTHFSLRD
+567 
-575 DNRKEHYKNCCYVT
+575 
-589 INKENNIPCYTI
+589 
-601 HKEKI
+601 
-606 ENYEGNI
+606 
-613 YCVNVPSGQLIVRDN
+613 
-628 NQIFISGNS
+628 
-637 SEPVHA
+637 EPVHA

-807 GVLKPFTRDSFSI
+807 GILKPFTRDSFSI

-828 YNDNGEEKEIF
+828 YNNNGEEKEIF

-859 AESYEE
+859 VEDYKE
-865 IKVVQGLNQEQYDS
+865 IKVVQELNQQQYDV
-879 LEPVSLFVNYFKDGN
+879 LKPASLFVNYFKDGN

-900 KDIRNRMED
+900 KDIRSRMED

>member
-27 FTSYLTPRESRFKNI
+27 FTSYLTPRGSRFKNI

-91 TIKETELKIKKLHE
+91 TIKETELKIKKLYN

-194 GQESYDSA
+194 GQESYASS

-261 FKRLL
+261 FRRLL

-288 TNILPSLREEIEAHN
+288 TNILPSLREEIEAHK
-303 GFIGIRHDCYTE
+303 GFIGIRHD
-315 TAQLLTQKGWQYI
+315 
-328 KDITIEDKVAQFDNG
+328 
-343 EITFVSPLKIINDP
+343 
-357 YKGDMYRFYSD
+357 SD
-368 KFGINTMVTP
+368 
-378 NHRMVRFNKKK
+378 
-389 QNYQV
+389 
-394 ITADK
+394 
-399 ICYYDGM
+399 
-406 GLPRNGLLK
+406 
-415 GEVSELTPLE
+415 
-425 KLFIAYQAD
+425 
-434 GYCTKSCLNKTEQ
+434 
-447 FDRGYTI
+447 
-454 KFQFSK
+454 
-460 KKKIKH
+460 
-466 LIEICEEG
+466 
-474 GFEYWVRS
+474 
-482 GYKPHKLSQKE
+482 
-493 ETEICVKIFEKPIK
+493 
-507 RFENWV
+507 
-513 VLTDKN
+513 
-519 KDWCRAFIEEM
+519 
-530 SYWDCRIRKDCPYI
+530 
-544 YEYVNTHIK
+544 
-553 DAEIVQTIGSLAGY
+553 
-567 NTHFSLRD
+567 
-575 DNRKEHYKNCCYVT
+575 
-589 INKENNIPCYTI
+589 
-601 HKEKI
+601 
-606 ENYEGNI
+606 
-613 YCVNVPSGQLIVRDN
+613 
-628 NQIFISGNS
+628 
-637 SEPVHA
+637 EPVHA

-859 AESYEE
+859 VEDYKE
-865 IKVVQGLNQEQYDS
+865 IKVVQELNQQQYDV
-879 LEPVSLFVNYFKDGN
+879 LKPASLFVNYFKDGN

-900 KDIRNRMED
+900 KDIRSRMED

>member
-27 FTSYLTPRESRFKNI
+27 FTSYLTPRGSRFKNI

-82 HDGLHYSLP
+82 HDGLGYSLP
-91 TIKETELKIKKLHE
+91 IIKETELKIKKLHE

-261 FKRLL
+261 FRRLL
-266 TEVYPDTSFAAVA
+266 TEVYPDTSFAAVS

-303 GFIGIRHDCYTE
+303 GFIGIRHD
-315 TAQLLTQKGWQYI
+315 
-328 KDITIEDKVAQFDNG
+328 
-343 EITFVSPLKIINDP
+343 
-357 YKGDMYRFYSD
+357 SD
-368 KFGINTMVTP
+368 
-378 NHRMVRFNKKK
+378 
-389 QNYQV
+389 
-394 ITADK
+394 
-399 ICYYDGM
+399 
-406 GLPRNGLLK
+406 
-415 GEVSELTPLE
+415 
-425 KLFIAYQAD
+425 
-434 GYCTKSCLNKTEQ
+434 
-447 FDRGYTI
+447 
-454 KFQFSK
+454 
-460 KKKIKH
+460 
-466 LIEICEEG
+466 
-474 GFEYWVRS
+474 
-482 GYKPHKLSQKE
+482 
-493 ETEICVKIFEKPIK
+493 
-507 RFENWV
+507 
-513 VLTDKN
+513 
-519 KDWCRAFIEEM
+519 
-530 SYWDCRIRKDCPYI
+530 
-544 YEYVNTHIK
+544 
-553 DAEIVQTIGSLAGY
+553 
-567 NTHFSLRD
+567 
-575 DNRKEHYKNCCYVT
+575 
-589 INKENNIPCYTI
+589 
-601 HKEKI
+601 
-606 ENYEGNI
+606 
-613 YCVNVPSGQLIVRDN
+613 
-628 NQIFISGNS
+628 
-637 SEPVHA
+637 EPVHA

-696 ITYKGVFDIIPY
+696 IAYKGVFDIIPY

-726 LREERTPEDK
+726 LREERTSEDK

-859 AESYEE
+859 VENYKE
-865 IKVVQGLNQEQYDS
+865 IKVVQELNRKQYDA
-879 LEPVSLFVNYFKDGN
+879 LEPASLFVNYFKDGN

>member
-27 FTSYLTPRESRFKNI
+27 FTSYLTPRGSRFKNI

-66 FGKHWLDIYE
+66 FNKHWLDIYE

-82 HDGLHYSLP
+82 HDGLGYSLP
-91 TIKETELKIKKLHE
+91 IIKETELKIKKLYN

-135 PDFAWVA
+135 SDFAWVA

-261 FKRLL
+261 FRRLL
-266 TEVYPDTSFAAVA
+266 TEVYPDTSFAAVS

-303 GFIGIRHDCYTE
+303 GFIGIRHD
-315 TAQLLTQKGWQYI
+315 
-328 KDITIEDKVAQFDNG
+328 
-343 EITFVSPLKIINDP
+343 
-357 YKGDMYRFYSD
+357 SD
-368 KFGINTMVTP
+368 
-378 NHRMVRFNKKK
+378 
-389 QNYQV
+389 
-394 ITADK
+394 
-399 ICYYDGM
+399 
-406 GLPRNGLLK
+406 
-415 GEVSELTPLE
+415 
-425 KLFIAYQAD
+425 
-434 GYCTKSCLNKTEQ
+434 
-447 FDRGYTI
+447 
-454 KFQFSK
+454 
-460 KKKIKH
+460 
-466 LIEICEEG
+466 
-474 GFEYWVRS
+474 
-482 GYKPHKLSQKE
+482 
-493 ETEICVKIFEKPIK
+493 
-507 RFENWV
+507 
-513 VLTDKN
+513 
-519 KDWCRAFIEEM
+519 
-530 SYWDCRIRKDCPYI
+530 
-544 YEYVNTHIK
+544 
-553 DAEIVQTIGSLAGY
+553 
-567 NTHFSLRD
+567 
-575 DNRKEHYKNCCYVT
+575 
-589 INKENNIPCYTI
+589 
-601 HKEKI
+601 
-606 ENYEGNI
+606 
-613 YCVNVPSGQLIVRDN
+613 
-628 NQIFISGNS
+628 
-637 SEPVHA
+637 EPVHA

-778 YKRLEEKGFAANNVS
+778 YKILEEKGFAANNVS

-854 GLCRV
+854 GLCRIV
-859 AESYEE
+859 ENYEE
-865 IKVVQGLNQEQYDS
+865 IKVVQELNQQQYDA
-879 LEPVSLFVNYFKDGN
+879 LKPASLFVNYFKDGN

-900 KDIRNRMED
+900 KDIRSRMED